1 MTSHIRGVV
10 ENVGEVLW
18 LGMFV
23 GKGIRLSA
31 GGSSCSAFVRFY
43 AAHPE

>member
-10 ENVGEVLW
+10 ENVGEVFW

-23 GKGIRLSA
+23 SKGIRLSA
-31 GGSSCSAFVRFY
+31 GESSSGAFVRFY